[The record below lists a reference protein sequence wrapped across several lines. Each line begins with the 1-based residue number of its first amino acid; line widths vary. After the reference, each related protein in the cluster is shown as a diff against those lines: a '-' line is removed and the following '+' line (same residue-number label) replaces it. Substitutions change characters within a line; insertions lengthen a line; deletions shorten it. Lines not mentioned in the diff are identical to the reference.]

1 MAATTTVDLRGL
13 RIASAGLLA
22 AAVVKAQLGL
32 PGIPCLLR
40 SVTGIPCPL
49 CGSTRSVEAVA
60 EIDVARAL
68 FLNPAGVLAVAL
80 AVVILLAWRVK
91 QVVLP
96 VWLVFAPFAALWAYQ
111 LFKYATGR
119 PL

>member
-13 RIASAGLLA
+13 RVAGAGLLA
-22 AAVVKAQLGL
+22 AALVKTQLGL

-49 CGSTRSVEAVA
+49 CGSTRSVEALA
-60 EIDVARAL
+60 DFDLARAL

-80 AVVILLAWRVK
+80 AVAVLVVWRVR